1 MHTITPPDQI
11 IEEVKNLISY
21 TISNREEDSDFK
33 TMHRA
38 IIKKYFEAKN
48 VKINY
53 QDHTV
58 DLKIPVGKRQYS
70 SITFECQDIERFIK
84 SCLRKDEKSCEFYQ
98 SLLSHYKVTHA
109 A

>member
-1 MHTITPPDQI
+1 MHNITPPEQI
-11 IEEVKNLISY
+11 IDEVKNLISY
-21 TISNREEDSDFK
+21 SISSRDIDSTFK

-38 IIKKYFEAKN
+38 IIKKYFEAKD

-53 QDHTV
+53 QEHTV
-58 DLKIPVGKRQYS
+58 DMKIPVGKRQYS

-84 SCLRKDEKSCEFYQ
+84 SCLKKDEKSCEFYQ
-98 SLLSHYKVTHA
+98 NLLSHYKVTHA